1 MMDAIAPYLSVR
13 GGSAAIEFYT
23 TAFGAEELERYD
35 YEGKLG
41 HATLKI
47 NGGVVMLADEFPDM
61 EDQIGNVA
69 PDTLGGRTTF
79 TINLTVDDADAWY
92 DRAIKAGASTVRAPS
107 DEFYGRNA
115 KIRDPFGHVWAFVT
129 LKEGREV

>member
-79 TINLTVDDADAWY
+79 TINLTVDDADARY

-115 KIRDPFGHVWAFVT
+115 KIRDPFGHVWAFVA
-129 LKEGREV
+129 LKEERNA